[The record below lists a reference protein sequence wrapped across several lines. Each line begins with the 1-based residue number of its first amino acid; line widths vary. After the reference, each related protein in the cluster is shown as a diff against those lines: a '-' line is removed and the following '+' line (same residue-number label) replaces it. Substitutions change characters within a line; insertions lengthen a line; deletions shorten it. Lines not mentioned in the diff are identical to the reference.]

1 MSNYS
6 TRLHE
11 AIKAKQ
17 TPTMVGIDP
26 RWESLPPSIISA
38 AEQRSGTQDE
48 IVASAF
54 EEFGCRL
61 IDAIAP
67 LVPVVKPQAA
77 FFEQWGP
84 HACVALARVI
94 RHARKQGLIVLL
106 DAKRGDIG
114 STATAYAHG
123 YLAGEDPDSANWAAD
138 ALTVNPYLGSDTLAP
153 FFNVA
158 KERRAGIYVLCKTS
172 NPGSA
177 TFQDIAGPDGNLYE
191 TVAGVIE
198 KLSAETAD
206 SGGYGCVGAV
216 VGATYPEQL
225 TKLRGKMPHVPLLVP
240 GYGSQGG
247 AAKDIDSAFDDN
259 GLGAVVN
266 NSRGI
271 NFAFSKSPYDQEFG
285 ADRWEDASIAATQ
298 RMIDDLAEHTTAG
311 ALR

>member
-1 MSNYS
+1 MSNYA
-6 TRLHE
+6 TRLHA
-11 AIKAKQ
+11 AIRAKQ

-26 RWESLPPSIISA
+26 RWQSLPPSIISA
-38 AEQRSGTQDE
+38 AEQRGGTEQE

-84 HACVALARVI
+84 HACVALSRVI
-94 RHARKQGLIVLL
+94 RHARDQGLIVLL

-114 STATAYAHG
+114 STATAYAQG
-123 YLAGEDPDSANWAAD
+123 YLAGEDPDAASWAAD
-138 ALTVNPYLGSDTLAP
+138 ALTVNPYLGSDTLEP
-153 FFNVA
+153 FVDVA
-158 KERRAGIYVLCKTS
+158 KERGAGIYVLCKTS

-177 TFQDIAGPDGNLYE
+177 TFQDIAGPDGNLYQS
-191 TVAGVIE
+191 VAGVIE
-198 KLSAETAD
+198 NLSAESAD
-206 SGGYGCVGAV
+206 SDGYGCVGAV

-225 TKLRGKMPHVPLLVP
+225 TELRAKMPHVPLLIP
-240 GYGSQGG
+240 GYGSQGAG
-247 AAKDIDSAFDDN
+247 SSDVAAAFDEN

-271 NFAFSKSPYDQEFG
+271 NFAFSKAPYSDEFG
-285 ADRWEDASIAATQ
+285 PEKWEEASIAATR
-298 RMIDDLAEHTTAG
+298 RMIDDFAENTPAR